1 MFKGLTPHE
10 AGRLE
15 SALCNALMDAD
26 EVGQFG
32 GPLESPPHADM
43 WDETADIIC
52 DLRAQHEYMPP
63 ETNGFRLD
71 QA

>member
-1 MFKGLTPHE
+1 MFKELTPHE

-26 EVGQFG
+26 EVGQFDE
-32 GPLESPPHADM
+32 PL
-43 WDETADIIC
+43 WDETADVIC